1 MRTFSSLM
9 SICIVLVLPAYLAFA
24 QQGSFYDQS
33 CELLAVLDTPCLGAS
48 VEEVVRDFPSAEI
61 LGEPRGYDAPSAA
74 DCIDV
79 TLTVAVIPH
88 TRTSAPVPSGRGSL
102 LLNVK
107 QGVLRCFLLFLSGSK
122 DDFYRNSEQIVE
134 CLLNKY
140 GRNIDLRVEL
150 GGEGPRPVIV
160 WPQSQATV
168 TASFE
173 TSDHYGTVLVRKGI
187 PRSECFSAGT
197 STIIDV
203 SLQDREAFYEEPG
216 LADLYRLYCERPS
229 ETSASEPHCI
239 TDSPLEHF
247 YSEIHAAESQPA
259 TCQSALM
266 LYRFSMRMNPDPDRD
281 LFVTSNLGDVAPLAR
296 WQLYLRASDR
306 YVVGGQAV
314 LGRIKPAEPAERFWR
329 LYRVTKDAGE
339 EWPREGV
346 LGFRESVKEDGL
358 DILITA
364 IFQEDIGGKLGSRVL
379 AEGVIF
385 EDWETF
391 QEWFDSQGTGWRIK
405 SALDI
410 ESTCGTKTEDSG
422 LCKTSP

>member
-1 MRTFSSLM
+1 M
-9 SICIVLVLPAYLAFA
+9 
-24 QQGSFYDQS
+24 
-33 CELLAVLDTPCLGAS
+33 
-48 VEEVVRDFPSAEI
+48 
-61 LGEPRGYDAPSAA
+61 
-74 DCIDV
+74 
-79 TLTVAVIPH
+79 
-88 TRTSAPVPSGRGSL
+88 
-102 LLNVK
+102 
-107 QGVLRCFLLFLSGSK
+107 
-122 DDFYRNSEQIVE
+122 NS
-134 CLLNKY
+134 
-140 GRNIDLRVEL
+140 
-150 GGEGPRPVIV
+150 
-160 WPQSQATV
+160 
-168 TASFE
+168 
-173 TSDHYGTVLVRKGI
+173 
-187 PRSECFSAGT
+187 
-197 STIIDV
+197 
-203 SLQDREAFYEEPG
+203 
-216 LADLYRLYCERPS
+216 
-229 ETSASEPHCI
+229 
-239 TDSPLEHF
+239 
-247 YSEIHAAESQPA
+247 
-259 TCQSALM
+259 
-266 LYRFSMRMNPDPDRD
+266 DPDRD
-281 LFVTSNLGDVAPLAR
+281 LFVTSNLGDVASLAR

-422 LCKTSP
+422 LSKTSP